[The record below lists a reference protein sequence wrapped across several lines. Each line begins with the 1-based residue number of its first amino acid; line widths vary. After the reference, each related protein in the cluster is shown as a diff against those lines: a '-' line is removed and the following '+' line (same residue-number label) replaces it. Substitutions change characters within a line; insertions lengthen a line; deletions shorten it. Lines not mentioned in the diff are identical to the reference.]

1 MSYCLRHNDFTPKIE
16 EYKRISEY
24 KEGLVVMKQN
34 GFVYLIITDK
44 DKDKQWETAVN
55 LSCGQIESRTDI
67 ETEYDRHGLGFVKL
81 NGIVT
86 LQQVPDAYAEIEKI
100 IASKIGWDEAGKLT
114 EQIAD
119 AGLI

>member
-1 MSYCLRHNDFTPKIE
+1 MSYYLRHEVFSPKT

-24 KEGLVVMKQN
+24 KDGFVIMKQN
-34 GFVYLIITDK
+34 GFVYLIIA
-44 DKDKQWETAVN
+44 DKDKQWEIAVN
-55 LSCGQIESRTDI
+55 LSCGQIENRIDI
-67 ETEYDRHGLGFVKL
+67 EKEYDRHGLGFVKL

-86 LQQVPDAYAEIEKI
+86 LQQTPDAYAEIEKI
-100 IASKIGWDEAGKLT
+100 LALKIGWDEAGKLT

>member
-1 MSYCLRHNDFTPKIE
+1 MSYYLRHDDFTPKT

-24 KEGLVVMKQN
+24 KDGLVMMKQN

-114 EQIAD
+114 KQIAD

>member
-1 MSYCLRHNDFTPKIE
+1 MSYYLRHEDFTPKT

-24 KEGLVVMKQN
+24 KDGLVMMKQN

-55 LSCGQIESRTDI
+55 LSCGQIENRIDI
-67 ETEYDRHGLGFVKL
+67 ETEYDKHGLGFVKL

-86 LQQVPDAYAEIEKI
+86 LQQVPDAYVEIEKI

-114 EQIAD
+114 KQIAD

>member
-1 MSYCLRHNDFTPKIE
+1 MSYYLRHNDFTPKT

-24 KEGLVVMKQN
+24 KDGLVMMKQN

-114 EQIAD
+114 EQIAY